1 MTLLII
7 FASISIGFS
16 FICSVLEA
24 ALLSITPSYIAGL
37 RESRPGLYERLRA
50 YKDDIDKPLSGIL
63 TLNTVAHTVGATGV
77 GAQVAVVFGDAWLG
91 AASFVMTM
99 AILIL
104 SEIIP
109 KTIGAKYWRSLAPML
124 PPVLKVIMVS
134 LAPFVWLSKL
144 ITSRIGGG
152 EHDVDVRAEIRA
164 LADMGKDQQALAV
177 DEYKVIKNV
186 LHLHDVQVG
195 TIMTPRTV
203 CRTVSPEMTVAQFLE
218 QERGQP
224 FSRFPVMTAT
234 GECRGY
240 IHKSDLL
247 GVSTEQTMKALA
259 LEVSMIGTRMSIESL
274 FHAMLNQRQH
284 MAVVYDE
291 HGTWVG
297 LVTLED
303 ILETILGREIMDET
317 DSVADLRLYARQ
329 RWSRKLKKQDI
340 PDKGRGKR

>member
-1 MTLLII
+1 MTWLIV
-7 FASISIGFS
+7 FAAISIGFS
-16 FICSVLEA
+16 FVCSVLEA
-24 ALLSITPSYIAGL
+24 ALLSITPSFIAGL
-37 RESRPGLYERLRA
+37 REKSPMLYQSLRA
-50 YKDDIDKPLSGIL
+50 FKDDIDKPLSAIL

-77 GAQVAVVFGDAWLG
+77 GAQVAVVFGEAWLG
-91 AASFVMTM
+91 AASGIMTL

-124 PPVLKVIMVS
+124 PPVLKVTMVL

-144 ITSRIGGG
+144 ITSRIGGN

-164 LADMGKDQQALAV
+164 LADMGKDQLALED
-177 DEYKVIKNV
+177 DEHKVIQNI
-186 LHLHDVQVG
+186 LRLHDVKVG
-195 TIMTPRTV
+195 AIMTPRTV
-203 CRTVSPEMTVAQFLE
+203 CRTVLPEMTVAQFLA
-218 QERGQP
+218 QEKGQP
-224 FSRFPVMTAT
+224 FSRFPVMNQQ
-234 GECRGY
+234 GECSGY

-247 GVSTEQTMKALA
+247 DVPSEQTMKTLA
-259 LEVSMIGTRMSIESL
+259 LDVSMISTRMSIEDL

-297 LVTLED
+297 LITLED

-317 DSVADLRLYARQ
+317 DNVADLRLYARQ
-329 RWSRKLKKQDI
+329 RWSRKLKKHAEPGQDS
-340 PDKGRGKR
+340 

>member
-1 MTLLII
+1 MTLLVV
-7 FASISIGFS
+7 FAAISIGFS

-24 ALLSITPSYIAGL
+24 ALLSITPSFIAGL
-37 RESRPGLYERLRA
+37 REPKPGLYKALRA
-50 YKDDIDKPLSGIL
+50 FKDDIDKPLSAIL

-77 GAQVAVVFGDAWLG
+77 GAQVAVVFGEAWLG
-91 AASFVMTM
+91 AASGVMTL

-124 PPVLKVIMVS
+124 PPVLKFIMIV

-144 ITSRIGGG
+144 ITSQIGGN
-152 EHDVDVRAEIRA
+152 EHDVDVRSEIAA
-164 LADMGKDQQALAV
+164 LADMGKDQQALQD
-177 DEYKVIKNV
+177 DEHKVIKNI
-186 LHLHDVQVG
+186 LHLHDVKVG
-195 TIMTPRTV
+195 AIMTPRTV
-203 CRTVSPEMTVAQFLE
+203 CRTVRPDLTVAAFLE
-218 QERGQP
+218 QEKGQP
-224 FSRFPVMTAT
+224 FSRFPVMNEK
-234 GECRGY
+234 GECSGY

-247 GVSTEQTMKALA
+247 DVSPEQTMKALA
-259 LEVSMIGTRMSIESL
+259 LDVSMISTRMSIEDL

-297 LVTLED
+297 LITLED

-317 DSVADLRLYARQ
+317 DNVADLRLYARQ
-329 RWSRKLKKQDI
+329 RWSRKLKKHADSGQDS
-340 PDKGRGKR
+340 